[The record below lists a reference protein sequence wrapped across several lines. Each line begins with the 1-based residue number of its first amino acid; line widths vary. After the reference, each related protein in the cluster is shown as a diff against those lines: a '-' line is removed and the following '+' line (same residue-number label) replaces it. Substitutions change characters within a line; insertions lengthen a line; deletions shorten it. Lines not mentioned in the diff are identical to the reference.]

1 MLELDG
7 SSDAGEDLRGD
18 EGLTG
23 DDFFAVGAD
32 DFTVGAGA
40 ELDDSAA
47 SRSSSAFSCL
57 VDLGEDGRLKV
68 GVDATVAL
76 PPTCFLAFFLRPI
89 IGACTG
95 SGSDDFT
102 KSSITIIFSSAICF
116 ARSWRSFFACVFVFF
131 LIGAEPTLPPAGGEL
146 AREIEVE
153 VTDALSE
160 TNSLA
165 GVPG

>member
-1 MLELDG
+1 M
-7 SSDAGEDLRGD
+7 GEGLRGD
-18 EGLTG
+18 DDLAG
-23 DDFFAVGAD
+23 DAFFAVITGG
-32 DFTVGAGA
+32 FTAGAGA

-57 VDLGEDGRLKV
+57 TDLGEGGRLRV

-76 PPTCFLAFFLRPI
+76 LPTCFFAFFLRPI

-102 KSSITIIFSSAICF
+102 KSSITITFSSAICF
-116 ARSWRSFFACVFVFF
+116 ARSWRSFFCCVFVFF
-131 LIGAEPTLPPAGGEL
+131 LIGAEPTLPPGGGEL
-146 AREIEVE
+146 AREIEADVI
-153 VTDALSE
+153 DALSE
-160 TNSLA
+160 MNSLT